1 MVIGLFVDKDVAN
14 QDTLRSLINILPNES
29 RSNVYSFPTPSR
41 LQKVATEAE
50 VDVTL
55 NPCQKP
61 MRLIMKIIH
70 QFSKIGSNVLDLCS
84 GTGTAAVACML
95 LNRNCTSIENEQIQ
109 FSLLPSRVNV
119 AYNHCRT
126 HLNTETGRSPIHKKG
141 VDALNT
147 EIDVEIEL

>member
-1 MVIGLFVDKDVAN
+1 MDKDEGN
-14 QDTLRSLINILPNES
+14 DDTLRSLLNILPQES
-29 RSNVYSFPTPSR
+29 RSNVYSFPTPVK
-41 LQKVATEAE
+41 LQKVGTDTE

-61 MRLIMKIIH
+61 MRLIMKFIH

-84 GTGTAAVACML
+84 GTGTAAVACVL
-95 LNRNCTSIENEQIQ
+95 LNRNCTSIENDQLQ

-119 AYNHCRT
+119 AYNHCRS
-126 HLNTETGRSPIHKKG
+126 NINSETGRSSIHKKG

-147 EIDVEIEL
+147 EIDIEIEL

>member
-1 MVIGLFVDKDVAN
+1 MDKDIGN
-14 QDTLRSLINILPNES
+14 EDTLRSLLNILPQES

-41 LQKVATEAE
+41 LQKVGTEAE

-61 MRLIMKIIH
+61 MRLIMKFIH
-70 QFSKIGSNVLDLCS
+70 QFSKIGCNVLDLCS
-84 GTGTAAVACML
+84 GTGTAAVACVL
-95 LNRNCTSIENEQIQ
+95 LNRNCTSIENDQLQ

-119 AYNHCRT
+119 AYNHCRS
-126 HLNTETGRSPIHKKG
+126 NINSETGRSSIHKKG

-147 EIDVEIEL
+147 EIDIEIEL

>member
-1 MVIGLFVDKDVAN
+1 
-14 QDTLRSLINILPNES
+14 
-29 RSNVYSFPTPSR
+29 
-41 LQKVATEAE
+41 
-50 VDVTL
+50 
-55 NPCQKP
+55 

-84 GTGTAAVACML
+84 GTAAVAYML

-119 AYNHCRT
+119 AYNHCRQN
-126 HLNTETGRSPIHKKG
+126 LNIETGRSPIHKKV
-141 VDALNT
+141 VDALNA

>member
-1 MVIGLFVDKDVAN
+1 MVIGRFVDKDIGN
-14 QDTLRSLINILPNES
+14 ENTLRSLLNTLPNES

-50 VDVTL
+50 VDATL

-61 MRLIMKIIH
+61 KRLIMKIIH
-70 QFSKIGSNVLDLCS
+70 QFSKIESSVLDLCS
-84 GTGTAAVACML
+84 GTGTVAVACML

-126 HLNTETGRSPIHKKG
+126 HINTETGRSPIHKKG

-147 EIDVEIEL
+147 EIDVEI